1 MNKTLRGLL
10 VAGVPA
16 ALGILFGVGV
26 IMYGIQA
33 GHKSEEASA
42 KEDQK
47 QKQTQASS
55 TASGGGS
62 EMKGFVSQ
70 NCATCH
76 GQDLKGAF
84 GPSLIKAGQSLSEE
98 ELVNILKNGKG
109 SSMPK
114 GLASGKEA
122 EVAKYLKTLK

>member
-33 GHKSEEASA
+33 GHKSEEATA
-42 KEDQK
+42 KAD

-55 TASGGGS
+55 TAADGN

-70 NCATCH
+70 NCASCH

-84 GPSLIKAGQSLSEE
+84 GPSLIKAGQTLSEE
-98 ELVNILKNGKG
+98 EIVNILKNGKG

-114 GLASGKEA
+114 GLANGKEA